1 MCFFVQTNHTRKE
14 LLFLMFK
21 EINLRNHSSLHKLFY
36 SLLIYNKYEYFVERK
51 TIMNKHP
58 EYLLNKISGPK
69 DLKKLSIPEI
79 EELAKEIRILILE
92 KDAAEGGHLGP
103 DLGIVEATIAYHYVF
118 DAPKDKIVW
127 DVSHQTYPHKMLTG
141 RALAWLDPDHYEDV
155 TPYSNPDESP
165 YDYYAVGHTSTSI
178 ALATGMARARDLM
191 GGHENIMALIGDGS
205 MTGGLAYEGLNNA
218 AIEKHN
224 IVVVVNDNQMS
235 IDENVGGL
243 VTALK
248 KLRDSNGETKENLFT
263 AMGFDYRYVAD
274 GNDVKSMIDAFKAV
288 KDVDHPILLHI
299 NTLKGKG
306 YQPAIDNE
314 ESHHWVMPF
323 DLKTDKSTVSAPED
337 TSASSVAM
345 DVMKEHIENGK
356 KIMAINAAIPG
367 VFGLDEIKNK
377 YPENYHDVGIAE
389 QESVAFAAGMAKEG
403 AVPVLFENSTFLQ
416 RAFDQL
422 SHDVAANALPVV
434 MMVASGSI
442 SGTSKTH
449 LGVFDQVMI
458 SNLPNWIY
466 LAPTTLAEE
475 KDMMEWAIKQRKHPV
490 AIKMPTKPVP
500 AGEDVKRDY
509 SEIKYDIKP
518 GKDVAILALG
528 DMYDMLGKEVAE
540 KLGASLVNPIS
551 ANILDK
557 DALDT
562 LADENKVIITLEDN
576 ILDGGLGE
584 KIASYLGDKDVKVLN
599 YGQKRVYTDQ
609 VPLDEILKD
618 NRMTVDQIVEDVKNA

>member
-1 MCFFVQTNHTRKE
+1 
-14 LLFLMFK
+14 
-21 EINLRNHSSLHKLFY
+21 
-36 SLLIYNKYEYFVERK
+36 
-51 TIMNKHP
+51 MNKHP
-58 EYLLNKISGPK
+58 EYLLNQISSPA
-69 DLKKLSIPEI
+69 DLKKLDIKQMQK
-79 EELAKEIRILILE
+79 LAEEIRTLILE

-118 DAPKDKIVW
+118 DAPKDKIIW

-141 RALAWLDPDHYEDV
+141 RALAWLDPDHYHDV
-155 TPYSNPDESP
+155 TPYTNPDESP

-178 ALATGMARARDLM
+178 ALATGMAKARDLM
-191 GGHENIMALIGDGS
+191 GNQENIMALIGDGS

-218 AIEKHN
+218 AIEPHN
-224 IVVVVNDNQMS
+224 LVVVVNDNQMS
-235 IDENVGGL
+235 IDDNVGGL

-248 KLRDSNGETKENLFT
+248 KLRDSNGETKENPFT

-274 GNDVKSMIDAFKAV
+274 GNDIESMIKAFEAV

-314 ESHHWVMPF
+314 EAHHWVMPF
-323 DLKTDKSTVSAPED
+323 DLKTDKTTVPMPEGP
-337 TSASSVAM
+337 TANSIAM
-345 DVMKEHIENGK
+345 DVMKEHIEDGD

-367 VFGLDEIKNK
+367 VFGLDEIKEK
-377 YPENYHDVGIAE
+377 YPANYHDVGIAE

-403 AVPVLFENSTFLQ
+403 AIPVLFENSTFLQ

-422 SHDVAANALPVV
+422 SHDVAANDLPVV
-434 MMVASGSI
+434 MMVAGGGM

-449 LGVFDQVMI
+449 LGIFDQVMV

-475 KDMMEWAIKQRKHPV
+475 KAMMEWAIKQRKHPV
-490 AIKMPTKPVP
+490 AIKMPTKRVP
-500 AGEDVKRDY
+500 EGQEFSHDY

-528 DMYDMLGKEVAE
+528 DMYSMLGEKVAD
-540 KLGASLVNPIS
+540 KLGASLVNPVS

-557 DALDT
+557 DTLDK
-562 LADENKVIITLEDN
+562 LANENKVIITLEDN
-576 ILDGGLGE
+576 LVDGGFGE
-584 KIASYLGDKDVKVLN
+584 KVASYLGDKDVKILN

-609 VPLDEILKD
+609 VPLKQILKD

>member
-1 MCFFVQTNHTRKE
+1 
-14 LLFLMFK
+14 
-21 EINLRNHSSLHKLFY
+21 
-36 SLLIYNKYEYFVERK
+36 
-51 TIMNKHP
+51 MNKHP
-58 EYLLNKISGPK
+58 EYLLNKISGPQ
-69 DLKKLSIPEI
+69 DLKKLSIAQMQQ
-79 EELAKEIRILILE
+79 LAQEIRTLILE

-178 ALATGMARARDLM
+178 GLATGMAKARDLM
-191 GGHENIMALIGDGS
+191 GNHENIMALIGDGS

-224 IVVVVNDNQMS
+224 LVVVVNDNQMS

-248 KLRDSNGETKENLFT
+248 KLRDSNSETRENPFT

-274 GNDVKSMIDAFKAV
+274 GNDIKSMIEAFKAV

-306 YQPAIDNE
+306 YKPAIDE
-314 ESHHWVMPF
+314 EEAHHWVMPF
-323 DLKTDKSTVSAPED
+323 DLKTDKPLAP
-337 TSASSVAM
+337 ASEAPTANSVAL
-345 DVMKEHIENGK
+345 DVVSEEIEKGTNL
-356 KIMAINAAIPG
+356 MAINAAIPG
-367 VFGLDEIKNK
+367 VFGLDKIKNK
-377 YPENYHDVGIAE
+377 YPDHYTDVGIAE
-389 QESVAFAAGMAKEG
+389 QESVAFAAGAAKEG

-422 SHDVAANALPVV
+422 SHDVAANDLPVV
-434 MMVASGSI
+434 MMVAGGGV

-449 LGVFDQVMI
+449 LGIFDQVMI

-466 LAPTTLAEE
+466 LAPTNLAEE
-475 KDMMEWAIKQRKHPV
+475 KAMMTWAIKQRKHPV
-490 AIKMPTKPVP
+490 AIKMPTKAVP
-500 AGEDVKRDY
+500 ENGDAQEDY
-509 SEIKYDIKP
+509 SEITYQIKP

-528 DMYDMLGKEVAE
+528 DMYAILGEKVAQE
-540 KLGASLVNPIS
+540 LNATLVNPVS

-557 DALDT
+557 DALDK
-562 LADENKVIITLEDN
+562 LAKENKVIVTIEDN
-576 ILDGGLGE
+576 TLDGGFGE
-584 KIASYLGDKDVKVLN
+584 KVASYLGDKDVKVLN

-609 VPLDEILKD
+609 TPLKDILKE
-618 NRMTVDQIVEDVKNA
+618 NRMTVDQIVEDIKNAWKLIIISKKIFG

>member
-1 MCFFVQTNHTRKE
+1 
-14 LLFLMFK
+14 
-21 EINLRNHSSLHKLFY
+21 
-36 SLLIYNKYEYFVERK
+36 
-51 TIMNKHP
+51 MNKHP
-58 EYLLNKISGPK
+58 EYLLNKISGPQ
-69 DLKKLSIPEI
+69 DLKKLSIAQMQQ
-79 EELAKEIRILILE
+79 LAQEIRTLILE

-178 ALATGMARARDLM
+178 GLATGMAKARDLM
-191 GGHENIMALIGDGS
+191 GNHENIMALIGDGS

-224 IVVVVNDNQMS
+224 LVVVVNDNQMS

-248 KLRDSNGETKENLFT
+248 KLRDSNGETRENPFT

-274 GNDVKSMIDAFKAV
+274 GNDIKSMIEAFKAV

-306 YQPAIDNE
+306 YKPAIDE
-314 ESHHWVMPF
+314 EEAHHWVMPF
-323 DLKTDKSTVSAPED
+323 DLKTDKPLAP
-337 TSASSVAM
+337 ASEAPTANSVAL
-345 DVMKEHIENGK
+345 DVVSEEIEKGTNL
-356 KIMAINAAIPG
+356 MAINAAIPG
-367 VFGLDEIKNK
+367 VFGLDKIKNK
-377 YPENYHDVGIAE
+377 YPDHYTDVGIAE
-389 QESVAFAAGMAKEG
+389 QESVAFAAGAAKEG

-422 SHDVAANALPVV
+422 SHDVAANDLPVV
-434 MMVASGSI
+434 MMVAGGGI

-449 LGVFDQVMI
+449 LGIFDQVMI

-466 LAPTTLAEE
+466 LAPTNLAEE
-475 KDMMEWAIKQRKHPV
+475 KAMMTWAIKQRKHPV
-490 AIKMPTKPVP
+490 AIKMPTKAVP
-500 AGEDVKRDY
+500 ENGDAQEDY
-509 SEIKYDIKP
+509 SKITYQIKP

-528 DMYDMLGKEVAE
+528 DMYAILGEKVAQE
-540 KLGASLVNPIS
+540 LNATLVNPVS

-557 DALDT
+557 DALDK
-562 LADENKVIITLEDN
+562 LAKENKVIVTIEDN
-576 ILDGGLGE
+576 TLDGGFGE
-584 KIASYLGDKDVKVLN
+584 KVASYLGDKDVKVLN

-609 VPLDEILKD
+609 TPLKDILKD
-618 NRMTVDQIVEDVKNA
+618 NRMTVEQIVEDIKNA

>member
-1 MCFFVQTNHTRKE
+1 
-14 LLFLMFK
+14 
-21 EINLRNHSSLHKLFY
+21 
-36 SLLIYNKYEYFVERK
+36 
-51 TIMNKHP
+51 MNKHP
-58 EYLLNKISGPK
+58 EYLLNQISSPA
-69 DLKKLSIPEI
+69 DLKKLDIKQMQK
-79 EELAKEIRILILE
+79 LAEEIRTLILE

-141 RALAWLDPDHYEDV
+141 RALAWLDPDHYHDV
-155 TPYSNPDESP
+155 TPYTNPDEST

-178 ALATGMARARDLM
+178 ALATGMAKARDLM
-191 GGHENIMALIGDGS
+191 GNHENIMALIGDGS

-218 AIEKHN
+218 AIEPHN
-224 IVVVVNDNQMS
+224 LVVVVNDNQMS
-235 IDENVGGL
+235 IDDNVGGL

-248 KLRDSNGETKENLFT
+248 KLCDSNGETKENPFT

-274 GNDVKSMIDAFKAV
+274 GNDIESMIKAFEAV

-314 ESHHWVMPF
+314 EAHHWVMPF
-323 DLKTDKSTVSAPED
+323 DLKTDKTTVPMPEGP
-337 TSASSVAM
+337 TANSVAM
-345 DVMKEHIENGK
+345 DVMKEHIEDGD

-367 VFGLDEIKNK
+367 VFGLDEIKEK

-403 AVPVLFENSTFLQ
+403 AIPVLFENSTFLQ

-422 SHDVAANALPVV
+422 SHDVAANNLPVV
-434 MMVASGSI
+434 MMVAGGGM

-449 LGVFDQVMI
+449 LGIFDQVMV

-475 KDMMEWAIKQRKHPV
+475 KAMMEWAIKQRKHPV
-490 AIKMPTKPVP
+490 AIKMPTKRVP
-500 AGEDVKRDY
+500 EGQEFSHDY

-528 DMYDMLGKEVAE
+528 DMYSMLGEKVADE
-540 KLGASLVNPIS
+540 LGASLVNPVS

-557 DALDT
+557 DTLDK
-562 LADENKVIITLEDN
+562 LANENKVIVTLEDN
-576 ILDGGLGE
+576 LLDGGFGE
-584 KIASYLGDKDVKVLN
+584 KVASYLGDKDVKILN

-609 VPLDEILKD
+609 VPLKQILKD
-618 NRMTVDQIVEDVKNA
+618 NRMTVDQIVEDVKKA

>member
-1 MCFFVQTNHTRKE
+1 
-14 LLFLMFK
+14 
-21 EINLRNHSSLHKLFY
+21 
-36 SLLIYNKYEYFVERK
+36 
-51 TIMNKHP
+51 MNKHP
-58 EYLLNKISGPK
+58 EYLLNKVSGPK
-69 DLKKLSIPEI
+69 DLKKLTIPEM
-79 EELAKEIRILILE
+79 EELATEIRTLILE
-92 KDAAEGGHLGP
+92 KDAAKGGHLGP
-103 DLGIVEATIAYHYVF
+103 DLGIVEASIAYHYVF
-118 DAPKDKIVW
+118 NAPKDKIVW

-141 RALAWLDPDHYEDV
+141 RALAWLDPEHYEDV
-155 TPYSNPDESP
+155 TPYTNPDESP

-178 ALATGMARARDLM
+178 ALATGMAKARDLM
-191 GGHENIMALIGDGS
+191 GEHENIMALIGDGS

-218 AIEKHN
+218 AIEPHN
-224 IVVVVNDNQMS
+224 LVVVVNDNQMS
-235 IDENVGGL
+235 IDDNVGGL

-248 KLRDSNGETKENLFT
+248 KLRDSNGETKENPFT
-263 AMGFDYRYVAD
+263 AMGFDYRYIAD
-274 GNDVKSMIDAFKAV
+274 GNDIKSMIEAFKAV

-314 ESHHWVMPF
+314 EAHHWVMPF
-323 DLKTDKSTVSAPED
+323 DLKTDKSTVPAPKSPSA
-337 TSASSVAM
+337 TSVAM
-345 DVMKEHIENGK
+345 DVMKEHIENGE

-367 VFGLDEIKNK
+367 VFGLDEIKDK

-403 AVPVLFENSTFLQ
+403 AIPVLFENSTFLQ

-422 SHDVAANALPVV
+422 SHDVAANDLPVV
-434 MMVASGSI
+434 MMVAGGGI
-442 SGTSKTH
+442 SGTSKIH

-490 AIKMPTKPVP
+490 AIKMPTKKVPV
-500 AGEDVKRDY
+500 GEEVKRNY

-518 GKDVAILALG
+518 GKDIAVLALG
-528 DMYDMLGKEVAE
+528 EMYDMLGKEVTE
-540 KLGASLVNPIS
+540 KLGARLVNPIS

-557 DALDT
+557 EALDK
-562 LADENKVIITLEDN
+562 LADENKIIITLEDN
-576 ILDGGLGE
+576 LLDGGFGE
-584 KIASYLGDKDVKVLN
+584 KVASYLGNKDVKVLN

-609 VPLDEILKD
+609 IPLNDILKD
-618 NRMTVDQIVEDVKNA
+618 NRMTVDQIVEDVKND

>member
-1 MCFFVQTNHTRKE
+1 
-14 LLFLMFK
+14 
-21 EINLRNHSSLHKLFY
+21 
-36 SLLIYNKYEYFVERK
+36 
-51 TIMNKHP
+51 MNKHP
-58 EYLLNKISGPK
+58 EYLLNQISSPA
-69 DLKKLSIPEI
+69 DLKKLDIKQMQK
-79 EELAKEIRILILE
+79 LAEEIRTLILE

-141 RALAWLDPDHYEDV
+141 RALAWLDPAHYQDV
-155 TPYSNPDESP
+155 TPYTNPDESP

-178 ALATGMARARDLM
+178 ALATGMAKARDLM
-191 GGHENIMALIGDGS
+191 GNHENIMALIGDGS

-218 AIEKHN
+218 AIEPHN
-224 IVVVVNDNQMS
+224 LVVVVNDNQMS
-235 IDENVGGL
+235 IDDNVGGL

-248 KLRDSNGETKENLFT
+248 KLRDSNGETKENPFT

-274 GNDVKSMIDAFKAV
+274 GNDIESMIKAFEAV

-314 ESHHWVMPF
+314 EAHHWVMPF
-323 DLKTDKSTVSAPED
+323 DLKTDKTTVPMPEGP
-337 TSASSVAM
+337 TANSVAM
-345 DVMKEHIENGK
+345 DVMKEYIEDGD

-367 VFGLDEIKNK
+367 VFGLDEIKEK
-377 YPENYHDVGIAE
+377 YPANYHDVGIAE

-403 AVPVLFENSTFLQ
+403 AIPVLFENSTFLQ

-422 SHDVAANALPVV
+422 SHDVAANDLPVV
-434 MMVASGSI
+434 MMVAGGGM

-449 LGVFDQVMI
+449 LGIFDQVMV

-475 KDMMEWAIKQRKHPV
+475 KAMMEWAIKQRKHPV
-490 AIKMPTKPVP
+490 AIKMPTRRVP
-500 AGEDVKRDY
+500 EGQEFSHDY

-518 GKDVAILALG
+518 GKNVAILALG
-528 DMYDMLGKEVAE
+528 DMYSMLGEKVADE
-540 KLGASLVNPIS
+540 LGASLVNPVS

-557 DALDT
+557 DTLDK
-562 LADENKVIITLEDN
+562 LANENKVIITLEDN
-576 ILDGGLGE
+576 LLDGGFGE
-584 KIASYLGDKDVKVLN
+584 KVASYLGDKDVKILN

-609 VPLDEILKD
+609 VPLKQILKD

>member
-1 MCFFVQTNHTRKE
+1 
-14 LLFLMFK
+14 
-21 EINLRNHSSLHKLFY
+21 
-36 SLLIYNKYEYFVERK
+36 
-51 TIMNKHP
+51 MNKHP
-58 EYLLNKISGPK
+58 EYLLNKISGPQ
-69 DLKKLSIPEI
+69 DLKKLSIAQMQQ
-79 EELAKEIRILILE
+79 LAQEIRTLILE

-178 ALATGMARARDLM
+178 GLATGMAKARDLM
-191 GGHENIMALIGDGS
+191 GNHENIMALIGDGS

-224 IVVVVNDNQMS
+224 LVVVVNDNQMS

-248 KLRDSNGETKENLFT
+248 KLRDSNGETKENPFT

-274 GNDVKSMIDAFKAV
+274 GNDIKSMIEAFKAV
-288 KDVDHPILLHI
+288 KNVDHPILLHI

-306 YQPAIDNE
+306 YKPAIDE
-314 ESHHWVMPF
+314 EEAHHWVMPF
-323 DLKTDKSTVSAPED
+323 DLKTDKPLAP
-337 TSASSVAM
+337 ASEAPTANSVAL
-345 DVMKEHIENGK
+345 DVVSEEIEKGTNL
-356 KIMAINAAIPG
+356 MAINAAIPG
-367 VFGLDEIKNK
+367 VFGLDKIKNK
-377 YPENYHDVGIAE
+377 YPEHYTDVGIAE
-389 QESVAFAAGMAKEG
+389 QESVAFAAGAAKEG

-422 SHDVAANALPVV
+422 SHDVAANDLPVV
-434 MMVASGSI
+434 MMVAGGGI

-449 LGVFDQVMI
+449 LGIFDQVMI

-466 LAPTTLAEE
+466 LAPTNLAEE
-475 KDMMEWAIKQRKHPV
+475 KAMMTWAIKQRKHPV
-490 AIKMPTKPVP
+490 AIKMPTKAVP
-500 AGEDVKRDY
+500 ENGDAQEDY
-509 SEIKYDIKP
+509 SEITYQIKP

-528 DMYDMLGKEVAE
+528 DMYAILGEKVAQE
-540 KLGASLVNPIS
+540 LNATLVNPVS

-557 DALDT
+557 DALDK
-562 LADENKVIITLEDN
+562 LAKENKVIVTIEDN
-576 ILDGGLGE
+576 TLDGGFGE
-584 KIASYLGDKDVKVLN
+584 KVASYLGDKDVKVLN

-609 VPLDEILKD
+609 TPLKDILKD
-618 NRMTVDQIVEDVKNA
+618 NRMTVDQIVEDIKNA

>member
-1 MCFFVQTNHTRKE
+1 
-14 LLFLMFK
+14 
-21 EINLRNHSSLHKLFY
+21 
-36 SLLIYNKYEYFVERK
+36 
-51 TIMNKHP
+51 MNKHP
-58 EYLLNKISGPK
+58 EYLLNKVSGPK
-69 DLKKLSIPEI
+69 DLKKLAIPEM
-79 EELAKEIRILILE
+79 EELATEIRTLILE
-92 KDAAEGGHLGP
+92 KDSAKGGHLGP
-103 DLGIVEATIAYHYVF
+103 DLGIVEASIAYHYVF
-118 DAPKDKIVW
+118 NAPKDKIVW

-141 RALAWLDPDHYEDV
+141 RALAWLDPEHYEDV
-155 TPYSNPDESP
+155 TPYTNPDESP

-178 ALATGMARARDLM
+178 ALATGMAKARDLM
-191 GGHENIMALIGDGS
+191 GEHENIMALIGDGS

-218 AIEKHN
+218 AIEPHN
-224 IVVVVNDNQMS
+224 LVVVVNDNQMS
-235 IDENVGGL
+235 IDDNVGGL

-248 KLRDSNGETKENLFT
+248 KLRDSNGETKENPFT
-263 AMGFDYRYVAD
+263 AMGFDYRYIAD
-274 GNDVKSMIDAFKAV
+274 GNDIKSMIEAFKAV

-314 ESHHWVMPF
+314 EAHHWVMPF
-323 DLKTDKSTVSAPED
+323 DLKTDKSTVPAPKGPSA
-337 TSASSVAM
+337 TSVAM
-345 DVMKEHIENGK
+345 DVMKEHIENGE

-367 VFGLDEIKNK
+367 VFGLDEIKDK

-389 QESVAFAAGMAKEG
+389 QESVAFSAGMAKEG
-403 AVPVLFENSTFLQ
+403 AIPVLFENSTFLQ

-422 SHDVAANALPVV
+422 SHDVAANDLPVV
-434 MMVASGSI
+434 MMVAGGGI

-490 AIKMPTKPVP
+490 AIKMPTKKVPV
-500 AGEDVKRDY
+500 GEEVKRDY
-509 SEIKYDIKP
+509 TEIKYDIKP
-518 GKDVAILALG
+518 GKDIAVLALG
-528 DMYDMLGKEVAE
+528 DMYNMLGKEVAE

-557 DALDT
+557 ETLDK
-562 LADENKVIITLEDN
+562 LADENKIIITLEDN
-576 ILDGGLGE
+576 LLDGGFGE
-584 KIASYLGDKDVKVLN
+584 KVASYLGNKHVKVLN

-609 VPLDEILKD
+609 IPLNIILKN

>member
-1 MCFFVQTNHTRKE
+1 
-14 LLFLMFK
+14 
-21 EINLRNHSSLHKLFY
+21 
-36 SLLIYNKYEYFVERK
+36 
-51 TIMNKHP
+51 MNKHP
-58 EYLLNKISGPK
+58 EYLLNKISGPQ
-69 DLKKLSIPEI
+69 DLKKLSIAQMQQ
-79 EELAKEIRILILE
+79 LAQEIRTLILE

-178 ALATGMARARDLM
+178 GLATGMAKARDLM
-191 GGHENIMALIGDGS
+191 GNHENIMALIGDGS

-224 IVVVVNDNQMS
+224 LVVVVNDNQMS

-248 KLRDSNGETKENLFT
+248 KLRDSNGETKENPFT

-274 GNDVKSMIDAFKAV
+274 GNDIKSMIEAFKAV

-306 YQPAIDNE
+306 YKPAIDE
-314 ESHHWVMPF
+314 EEAHHWVMPF
-323 DLKTDKSTVSAPED
+323 DLKTDKPLAP
-337 TSASSVAM
+337 ASEAPTANSVAL
-345 DVMKEHIENGK
+345 DVVSEEIGK
-356 KIMAINAAIPG
+356 GTNLMAINAAIPG
-367 VFGLDEIKNK
+367 VFGLDKIKNK
-377 YPENYHDVGIAE
+377 YPDHYTDVGIAE
-389 QESVAFAAGMAKEG
+389 QESVAFAAGAAKEG

-422 SHDVAANALPVV
+422 SHDVAANDLPVV
-434 MMVASGSI
+434 MMVAGGGI

-449 LGVFDQVMI
+449 LGIFDQVMI

-466 LAPTTLAEE
+466 LAPTNLAEE
-475 KDMMEWAIKQRKHPV
+475 KAMMTWAIKQRKHPV
-490 AIKMPTKPVP
+490 AIKMPTKAVP
-500 AGEDVKRDY
+500 ENGDAQEDY
-509 SEIKYDIKP
+509 SKITYQIKP

-528 DMYDMLGKEVAE
+528 DMYAILGEKVAQE
-540 KLGASLVNPIS
+540 LNATLVNPVS

-557 DALDT
+557 DALDK
-562 LADENKVIITLEDN
+562 LAKENKVIVTIEDN
-576 ILDGGLGE
+576 TLDGGFGE
-584 KIASYLGDKDVKVLN
+584 KVASYLGDKDVKVLN

-609 VPLDEILKD
+609 TPLKDILKE
-618 NRMTVDQIVEDVKNA
+618 NGMTVDQIVQDIKNA

>member
-1 MCFFVQTNHTRKE
+1 
-14 LLFLMFK
+14 
-21 EINLRNHSSLHKLFY
+21 
-36 SLLIYNKYEYFVERK
+36 
-51 TIMNKHP
+51 MNQHP
-58 EYLLNKISGPK
+58 EFLLNKINGPK
-69 DLKKLSIPEI
+69 DLKKLNLDQMNQ
-79 EELAKEIRILILE
+79 LAKEIRTLILE

-141 RALAWLDPDHYEDV
+141 RALAWLDPDHYQDV

-178 ALATGMARARDLM
+178 SLATGMAKARDLM
-191 GGHENIMALIGDGS
+191 GKHENIMALIGDGS
-205 MTGGLAYEGLNNA
+205 MTGGMAYEGLNNA

-224 IVVVVNDNQMS
+224 LVVVVNDNQMS

-248 KLRDSNGETKENLFT
+248 KLRDSNGETKENPFT

-274 GNDVKSMIDAFKAV
+274 GNNIKDMIDAFKAV

-314 ESHHWVMPF
+314 EAHHWVMPF
-323 DLKTDKSTVSAPED
+323 DLKTDKPISPAPEGP
-337 TSASSVAM
+337 TANSVAL
-345 DVMKEHIENGK
+345 DEVIKHINSGEN
-356 KIMAINAAIPG
+356 IMAIDAAIPG
-367 VFGLDEIKNK
+367 VFGLDKIKNE
-377 YPENYHDVGIAE
+377 YPDHYTDVGIAE
-389 QESVAFAAGMAKEG
+389 QESVGFAAGAAKEG
-403 AVPVLFENSTFLQ
+403 AIPVLFENSTFLQ

-422 SHDVAANALPVV
+422 SHDVAANDLLVV
-434 MMVASGSI
+434 MMVAGGGI

-449 LGVFDQVMI
+449 LGIFDQVMI

-466 LAPTTLAEE
+466 LAPTTLNEE
-475 KDMMEWAIKQRKHPV
+475 KAMMEWAIKQRKHPV
-490 AIKMPTKPVP
+490 AIKMPTKAVP
-500 AGEDVKRDY
+500 EGKQVEANYD
-509 SEIKYDIKP
+509 EIKYQVKK

-528 DMYDMLGKEVAE
+528 DFYSLGEKVAD
-540 KLGASLVNPIS
+540 KLGATLVNPVS

-557 DALDT
+557 NTLDQ
-562 LADENKVIITLEDN
+562 LAADHEVIVTLEDN
-576 ILDGGLGE
+576 SLDGGFGE
-584 KIASYLGDKDVKVLN
+584 KVASYLGAKTKVLN
-599 YGQKRVYTDQ
+599 FGQKRVYTDQ
-609 VPLDEILKD
+609 IPLEQIYKD
-618 NRMTVDQIVEDVKNA
+618 NHLTVDQIVEDIKNVL

>member
-1 MCFFVQTNHTRKE
+1 
-14 LLFLMFK
+14 
-21 EINLRNHSSLHKLFY
+21 
-36 SLLIYNKYEYFVERK
+36 
-51 TIMNKHP
+51 MNKHP
-58 EYLLNKISGPK
+58 EYLLNKVSGPK
-69 DLKKLSIPEI
+69 DLKKLAIPEM
-79 EELAKEIRILILE
+79 EELATEIRTLILE
-92 KDAAEGGHLGP
+92 KDAAKGGHLGP
-103 DLGIVEATIAYHYVF
+103 DLGIVEASIAYHYVF
-118 DAPKDKIVW
+118 NAPKDKIVW

-141 RALAWLDPDHYEDV
+141 RALAWLDPEHYEDV
-155 TPYSNPDESP
+155 TPYTNPDESP

-178 ALATGMARARDLM
+178 ALATGMAKARDLM
-191 GGHENIMALIGDGS
+191 GEHENIMALIGDGS

-218 AIEKHN
+218 AIEPHN
-224 IVVVVNDNQMS
+224 LVVVVNDNQMS
-235 IDENVGGL
+235 IDDNVGGL

-248 KLRDSNGETKENLFT
+248 KLRDSNGETKENPFT
-263 AMGFDYRYVAD
+263 AMGFDYRYIAD
-274 GNDVKSMIDAFKAV
+274 GNDIKSMIEAFKAV

-314 ESHHWVMPF
+314 EAHHWVMPF
-323 DLKTDKSTVSAPED
+323 DLKTDKSTVPAPKGPSA
-337 TSASSVAM
+337 TSVAM
-345 DVMKEHIENGK
+345 DVMKEHIENGE

-367 VFGLDEIKNK
+367 VFGLDEIKDK

-389 QESVAFAAGMAKEG
+389 QESVTFAAGMAKEG
-403 AVPVLFENSTFLQ
+403 AIPVLFENSTFLQ

-422 SHDVAANALPVV
+422 SHDVAANDLPVV
-434 MMVASGSI
+434 MMVAGGGI

-490 AIKMPTKPVP
+490 AIKMPTKKVPV
-500 AGEDVKRDY
+500 GEEVKRDY
-509 SEIKYDIKP
+509 TEIKYDIKP
-518 GKDVAILALG
+518 GKDIAVLALG
-528 DMYDMLGKEVAE
+528 DMYNMLGKEVAE

-557 DALDT
+557 EALDK
-562 LADENKVIITLEDN
+562 LADENKIIITLEDN
-576 ILDGGLGE
+576 LLDGGFGE
-584 KIASYLGDKDVKVLN
+584 KVASYLGNKHVKVLN

-609 VPLDEILKD
+609 IPSNIILKN

>member
-1 MCFFVQTNHTRKE
+1 M
-14 LLFLMFK
+14 
-21 EINLRNHSSLHKLFY
+21 S
-36 SLLIYNKYEYFVERK
+36 NKYEYFAERK
-51 TIMNKHP
+51 LIMNKHP

-69 DLKKLSIPEI
+69 DLKKLSIPEM
-79 EELAKEIRILILE
+79 EELAKEIRTLILE

-141 RALAWLDPDHYEDV
+141 RALAWIDPDHYEDV
-155 TPYSNPDESP
+155 TPYTNPDESP

-178 ALATGMARARDLM
+178 ALATGMAKARDLM
-191 GGHENIMALIGDGS
+191 GRHENIMALIGDGS

-218 AIEKHN
+218 VIEKHN

-248 KLRDSNGETKENLFT
+248 KLRDSNGETKENPFT

-306 YQPAIDNE
+306 YEPAIDNE
-314 ESHHWVMPF
+314 EAHHWVMPF
-323 DLKTDKSTVSAPED
+323 DLKTDKTTVPAPEGP
-337 TSASSVAM
+337 TANSVAM
-345 DVMKEHIENGK
+345 DVMKKHIENGE
-356 KIMAINAAIPG
+356 KIMAIDAAIPG

-422 SHDVAANALPVV
+422 SHDVAANDLPVV
-434 MMVASGSI
+434 MMVAGGGM

-449 LGVFDQVMI
+449 LGIFDQVMI

-490 AIKMPTKPVP
+490 AIKMPTKRVP
-500 AGEDVKRDY
+500 AGKDVSRDY

-518 GKDVAILALG
+518 GNDVAVLALG
-528 DMYDMLGKEVAE
+528 DMYEMLGKEVAE

-551 ANILDK
+551 ANVLDTASLDK
-557 DALDT
+557 
-562 LADENKVIITLEDN
+562 LADENKVIVTLEDN
-576 ILDGGLGE
+576 ILDGGFGE
-584 KIASYLGDKDVKVLN
+584 KVASYLGDKDVKVLN

-609 VPLDEILKD
+609 VPLKDILKD

>member
-1 MCFFVQTNHTRKE
+1 
-14 LLFLMFK
+14 
-21 EINLRNHSSLHKLFY
+21 
-36 SLLIYNKYEYFVERK
+36 
-51 TIMNKHP
+51 MNKHP
-58 EYLLNKISGPK
+58 EYLLNKISGPQ
-69 DLKKLSIPEI
+69 DLKKLSIAQMQQ
-79 EELAKEIRILILE
+79 LAQEIRTLILE

-178 ALATGMARARDLM
+178 GLATGMAKARDLM
-191 GGHENIMALIGDGS
+191 GNHENIMALIGDGS

-224 IVVVVNDNQMS
+224 LVVVVNDNQMS

-248 KLRDSNGETKENLFT
+248 KLRDSNGETRENPFT

-274 GNDVKSMIDAFKAV
+274 GNDIKSMIKAFKAV

-306 YQPAIDNE
+306 YKPAIDE
-314 ESHHWVMPF
+314 EEAHHWVMPF
-323 DLKTDKSTVSAPED
+323 DLKTDKPLAP
-337 TSASSVAM
+337 ASEAPTANSVAL
-345 DVMKEHIENGK
+345 DVVSEEIEKGTNL
-356 KIMAINAAIPG
+356 MAINAAIPG
-367 VFGLDEIKNK
+367 VFGLDKIKNK
-377 YPENYHDVGIAE
+377 YPEHYTDVGIAE
-389 QESVAFAAGMAKEG
+389 QESVAFAAGAAKEG

-422 SHDVAANALPVV
+422 SHDVAANDLPVV
-434 MMVASGSI
+434 MMVAGGGI

-449 LGVFDQVMI
+449 LGIFDQVMI

-466 LAPTTLAEE
+466 LAPTNLAEE
-475 KDMMEWAIKQRKHPV
+475 KAMMTWAIKQRKHPV
-490 AIKMPTKPVP
+490 AIKMPTKAVP
-500 AGEDVKRDY
+500 ENGDAQEDY
-509 SEIKYDIKP
+509 SEITYQIKP
-518 GKDVAILALG
+518 GKDVVVLALG
-528 DMYDMLGKEVAE
+528 DMYAIFGEKVAQE
-540 KLGASLVNPIS
+540 LNATLVNPVS

-557 DALDT
+557 DALDK
-562 LADENKVIITLEDN
+562 LAKENKVIVTIEDN
-576 ILDGGLGE
+576 TLDGGFGE
-584 KIASYLGDKDVKVLN
+584 KVASYLGDKDVKVLN

-609 VPLDEILKD
+609 TPLKDILKD
-618 NRMTVDQIVEDVKNA
+618 NRMTVEQIVEDIKNA

>member
-1 MCFFVQTNHTRKE
+1 M
-14 LLFLMFK
+14 
-21 EINLRNHSSLHKLFY
+21 S
-36 SLLIYNKYEYFVERK
+36 
-51 TIMNKHP
+51 KHP
-58 EYLLNKISGPK
+58 EYLLNKISGPQ
-69 DLKKLSIPEI
+69 DLKKLSIAQMQQ
-79 EELAKEIRILILE
+79 LAQEIRTLILE

-178 ALATGMARARDLM
+178 GLATGMAKARDLM
-191 GGHENIMALIGDGS
+191 GNHENIMALIGDGS

-224 IVVVVNDNQMS
+224 LVVVVNDNQMS

-248 KLRDSNGETKENLFT
+248 KLRDSNGETKENPFT
-263 AMGFDYRYVAD
+263 AIGFDYRYVAD
-274 GNDVKSMIDAFKAV
+274 GNDIKSMIKAFKAV

-306 YQPAIDNE
+306 YKPAIDE
-314 ESHHWVMPF
+314 EEAHHWVMPF
-323 DLKTDKSTVSAPED
+323 DLKTDRPLAP
-337 TSASSVAM
+337 ASEAPTANSVAL
-345 DVMKEHIENGK
+345 DVVSEEIEKGTNL
-356 KIMAINAAIPG
+356 MAINAAIPG
-367 VFGLDEIKNK
+367 VFGLDKIKNK
-377 YPENYHDVGIAE
+377 YPEHYTDVGIAE
-389 QESVAFAAGMAKEG
+389 QESVAFAAGAAKEG

-422 SHDVAANALPVV
+422 SHDVAANDLPVV
-434 MMVASGSI
+434 MMVAGGGI

-449 LGVFDQVMI
+449 LGIFDQVMI

-466 LAPTTLAEE
+466 LAPTNLAEE
-475 KDMMEWAIKQRKHPV
+475 KAMMTWAIKQRKHPV
-490 AIKMPTKPVP
+490 AIKMPTKAVP
-500 AGEDVKRDY
+500 ENGDAQEDY
-509 SEIKYDIKP
+509 SEITYQIKP
-518 GKDVAILALG
+518 GKDVVVLALG
-528 DMYDMLGKEVAE
+528 DMYAMLGKKVAQE
-540 KLGASLVNPIS
+540 LNATLVNPVS

-557 DALDT
+557 DALDK
-562 LADENKVIITLEDN
+562 LAKENKVIVTIEDN
-576 ILDGGLGE
+576 TLDGGFGE
-584 KIASYLGDKDVKVLN
+584 KVASYLGDKDVKVLN

-609 VPLDEILKD
+609 TPLKDILKD
-618 NRMTVDQIVEDVKNA
+618 NRMTVEQIVEDIKNA

>member
-1 MCFFVQTNHTRKE
+1 M
-14 LLFLMFK
+14 
-21 EINLRNHSSLHKLFY
+21 
-36 SLLIYNKYEYFVERK
+36 NKY
-51 TIMNKHP
+51 P
-58 EYLLNKISGPK
+58 EYLLNQISSPA
-69 DLKKLSIPEI
+69 DLKKLDIKQMQK
-79 EELAKEIRILILE
+79 LAEEIRTLILE

-141 RALAWLDPDHYEDV
+141 RALAWLDPDHYHDV
-155 TPYSNPDESP
+155 TPYTNPDESP

-178 ALATGMARARDLM
+178 ALATGMAKARDLM
-191 GGHENIMALIGDGS
+191 GNHENIMALIGDGS

-218 AIEKHN
+218 AIEPHN
-224 IVVVVNDNQMS
+224 LVVVVNDNQMS
-235 IDENVGGL
+235 IDDNVGGL

-248 KLRDSNGETKENLFT
+248 KLRDSNGETKENPFT
-263 AMGFDYRYVAD
+263 EMGFDYRYVAD
-274 GNDVKSMIDAFKAV
+274 GNDIESMIKAFEAV

-314 ESHHWVMPF
+314 EAHHWVMPF
-323 DLKTDKSTVSAPED
+323 DLKTDKTTVPMPEGP
-337 TSASSVAM
+337 TANSVAM
-345 DVMKEHIENGK
+345 DVMKEHIEDGD

-367 VFGLDEIKNK
+367 VFGLDEIKEK
-377 YPENYHDVGIAE
+377 YPANYHDVGIAE
-389 QESVAFAAGMAKEG
+389 QESIAFAAGMAKEG
-403 AVPVLFENSTFLQ
+403 AIPVLFENSTFLQ

-422 SHDVAANALPVV
+422 SHDVAANDLPVV
-434 MMVASGSI
+434 MMVAGGGM

-449 LGVFDQVMI
+449 LGIFDQVMV

-475 KDMMEWAIKQRKHPV
+475 KAMMEWAIKQRKHPV
-490 AIKMPTKPVP
+490 AIKMPTKRVP
-500 AGEDVKRDY
+500 EGQEFSHDY

-518 GKDVAILALG
+518 GKDVALLALG
-528 DMYDMLGKEVAE
+528 DMYSMLGEKVAD
-540 KLGASLVNPIS
+540 KLGASLVNPVS

-557 DALDT
+557 DTLDK
-562 LADENKVIITLEDN
+562 LANENKVIITLEDN
-576 ILDGGLGE
+576 LLDGGFGE
-584 KIASYLGDKDVKVLN
+584 KVASYLGDKDVKILN

-609 VPLDEILKD
+609 VPLKQILKD

>member
-1 MCFFVQTNHTRKE
+1 
-14 LLFLMFK
+14 
-21 EINLRNHSSLHKLFY
+21 
-36 SLLIYNKYEYFVERK
+36 
-51 TIMNKHP
+51 MNKHP
-58 EYLLNKISGPK
+58 EYLLNKVSGPK
-69 DLKKLSIPEI
+69 DLKKLAIPEM
-79 EELAKEIRILILE
+79 EELATEIRTLILE
-92 KDAAEGGHLGP
+92 KDAAKGGHLGP
-103 DLGIVEATIAYHYVF
+103 DLGIVEASIAYHYVF
-118 DAPKDKIVW
+118 NAPKDKIVW

-141 RALAWLDPDHYEDV
+141 RALAWLDPEHYEDV
-155 TPYSNPDESP
+155 TPYTNPDESP
-165 YDYYAVGHTSTSI
+165 YDYYAVGHTSASI
-178 ALATGMARARDLM
+178 ALATGMAKARDLM
-191 GGHENIMALIGDGS
+191 GEHENIMALIGDGS

-218 AIEKHN
+218 AIEPHN
-224 IVVVVNDNQMS
+224 LVVVVNDNQMS
-235 IDENVGGL
+235 IDDNVGGL

-248 KLRDSNGETKENLFT
+248 KLRDSNGETKENPFT
-263 AMGFDYRYVAD
+263 AMGFDYRYIAD
-274 GNDVKSMIDAFKAV
+274 GNDIKSMIEAFKSV

-314 ESHHWVMPF
+314 EAHHWVMPF
-323 DLKTDKSTVSAPED
+323 DLKTDKSTVPAPKGPSA
-337 TSASSVAM
+337 TSVAM
-345 DVMKEHIENGK
+345 DVMKEHIENGE

-367 VFGLDEIKNK
+367 VFGLDEIKDK

-403 AVPVLFENSTFLQ
+403 AIPVLFENSTFLQ

-422 SHDVAANALPVV
+422 SHDVAANDLPVV
-434 MMVASGSI
+434 MMVAGGGI

-490 AIKMPTKPVP
+490 AIKMPTKKVPV
-500 AGEDVKRDY
+500 GEEVKRDY
-509 SEIKYDIKP
+509 TEIKYDIKP
-518 GKDVAILALG
+518 GKDIAVLALG
-528 DMYDMLGKEVAE
+528 DMYNMLGKEVAE

-557 DALDT
+557 EALDK
-562 LADENKVIITLEDN
+562 LADENKIIITLEDN
-576 ILDGGLGE
+576 LLDGGFGE
-584 KIASYLGDKDVKVLN
+584 KVASYLGNKHVKVLN

-609 VPLDEILKD
+609 IPLNIILKN